1 MPRRSEV
8 PVSPEFAAQPV
19 HPRSEEPLQVQAVV
33 NGLYEENCYIASIG
47 DTCIVVDPGD
57 EADRILDAIGDKH
70 VQLVVCTHAHWDH
83 IGAVNEIVEETGA
96 PFAIG
101 SLEVQALNDPRLNGS
116 LGVRRALPKIHVDQ
130 ELVHNEQL
138 ILTPMQFRVIE
149 GVGHSLGHIT
159 LYGHGVL
166 FSGDTLFNNA
176 IGRIDFPGSVPHMM
190 PQTLAA
196 LARLPHD
203 TVVYPGHGPA
213 TTIGEELKHNV
224 RMKMML
230 DLTEG
235 MID

>member
-1 MPRRSEV
+1 MPRRSHI
-8 PVSPEFAAQPV
+8 PVRPEFASLDANNDAL
-19 HPRSEEPLQVQAVV
+19 SPLEIQTVV

-57 EADRILDAIGDKH
+57 EADRILEAVGDKR

-101 SLEVQALNDPRLNGS
+101 TLELRALNDPRLNGS
-116 LGVRRALPKIHVDQ
+116 LGVRRSLPNIHVDQ
-130 ELVHNEQL
+130 ELVHNERL
-138 ILTPMQFRVIE
+138 MLSPMQFRVIE
-149 GVGHSLGHIT
+149 GIGHSLGHIT

-166 FSGDTLFNNA
+166 FSGDTLFKNA
-176 IGRIDFPGSVPHMM
+176 IGRIDFPGSVPKMM

-203 TVVYPGHGPA
+203 TVVYPGHGPS
-213 TTIGEELKHNV
+213 TTIGEELANNV
-224 RMKMML
+224 RMRMML
-230 DLTEG
+230 ELTEG